1 MSIDLQI
8 NSNLKSRKMDLN
20 KKIMRNIAHLG
31 LALLT
36 LLLLFQGCGT
46 SRSAAEK
53 EQLAAEIANAVNT
66 SSFVFKA
73 TYAHPTGFSSR
84 HLSPYYEVDVSPD
97 TIEVYLPYFGR
108 AYKAPMNPN
117 EGGYRFTSVD
127 FDYSVEPGSQKGNW
141 YVVIKFNDL
150 DRSVSFNFDIWEN
163 ETARLSIMDTDRQ
176 GISFQGDII
185 TTKNDQ

>member
-1 MSIDLQI
+1 
-8 NSNLKSRKMDLN
+8 
-20 KKIMRNIAHLG
+20 MRNIAHLG
-31 LALLT
+31 LALLIF
-36 LLLLFQGCGT
+36 LLLIQGCGT

-53 EQLAAEIANAVNT
+53 EQLAAEIADAVNA
-66 SSFVFKA
+66 SNFIFKA
-73 TYAHPTGFSSR
+73 TYVYPTGFR
-84 HLSPYYEVDVSPD
+84 ARYLSPYYEVDVSPD
-97 TIEVYLPYFGR
+97 TVDVFLPYFGR

-127 FDYSVEPGSQKGNW
+127 FDYSIEPGVRSGNW

-185 TTKNDQ
+185 TTKEE

>member
-1 MSIDLQI
+1 M
-8 NSNLKSRKMDLN
+8 K
-20 KKIMRNIAHLG
+20 NIAHLVV
-31 LALLT
+31 ALLVS
-36 LLLLFQGCGT
+36 LLLFQGCGT

-97 TIEVYLPYFGR
+97 TVDVYLPYFGR
-108 AYKAPMNPN
+108 AYKAPMSPN

-127 FDYSVEPGSQKGNW
+127 FDYIVEPGGRSGNW
-141 YVVIKFNDL
+141 NVIIKFNDL

-163 ETARLSIMDTDRQ
+163 ETARLSVMDTNRQ
-176 GISFQGDII
+176 GISFQGNIV
-185 TTKNDQ
+185 TTKNE